1 MDAATA
7 LLIKIADAILNPLIL
22 LMFAAAFLVFLWG
35 AFQFVMNADSD
46 DGREKGRSHL
56 LWGFVGML
64 IMLLALVLIQVI
76 ADTIGAEVPQPF

>member
-35 AFQFVMNADSD
+35 AFEFVRHADSE
-46 DGREKGRSHL
+46 DGRNDGRNHL
-56 LWGFVGML
+56 LWGLVGML
-64 IMLLALVLIQVI
+64 IMLLALVIIQAV